1 VAGIEVKQRRILI
14 VQDISGTGGCSALVA
29 LPVLSLAGLSCS
41 LLPTAYFSTHTGGFG
56 PVHRR
61 DLSED
66 MQATLAHWERLELR
80 FDAVYIGYA
89 ASAAQLGMLEKALPG
104 LMEEGAKLYIDP
116 VMGDHGR
123 HYTFCGEDLVA
134 GFKTLCAKADIIFP
148 NLTEAALL
156 LGMPLI
162 NGKDPATPEADK
174 LRSIGGRSAV
184 LTGIRDGQGGI
195 GVRIESALEAPQT
208 IFRPEYEGSY
218 PGTGDLLASC
228 VIAAV
233 MLGAS
238 LPQACDIA
246 CDFLDE
252 AFRRTIFI
260 GSDPRSGLVFE
271 PSLKRL
277 AQAFKGIP
285 AHEEH

>member
-14 VQDISGTGGCSALVA
+14 VQDISGAGSCSALVV

-66 MQATLAHWERLELR
+66 MRATLAHWERLDFR

-89 ASAAQLGMLEKALPG
+89 ASPEQLGMLEKALPG
-104 LMEEGAKLYIDP
+104 LMEAGAKLYIDP
-116 VMGDHGR
+116 VMGDRGR
-123 HYTFCGEDLVA
+123 RYAFCGEELIA

-162 NGKDPATPEADK
+162 DGKDPAPPEPGR
-174 LRSIGGRSAV
+174 LSSICGRSAV

-195 GVRIESALEAPQT
+195 GVRAESAFDAPQT
-208 IFRPEYEGSY
+208 VFRPEYESSY

-238 LPQACDIA
+238 LPLACDIA

-252 AFRRTIFI
+252 AFRRTVFI
-260 GSDPRSGLVFE
+260 GGDPRSGLVFE

-277 AQAFKGIP
+277 AQAFESIP
-285 AHEEH
+285 AHEEY